1 MRRVTVIAVAAL
13 ALGGAAL
20 AAPVPWPY
28 NMAIERCE
36 AVDGAFVVETT
47 GAVFELLPS
56 RGEITFS
63 QKISAQRRLGVL
75 RLGIRGLGGL
85 RLVSQDEEM
94 AAFVTDSQARLEIH
108 CDSVLRIE
116 SPQEALIRLNGEFV
130 PEYWALE
137 QGVSMALDESGGV
150 GVYFLSPAP
159 ERARARRARDG
170 FSLRQELLPGAV
182 FLLSVCPP
190 REYNWQQQHEER
202 IVHFFPEGQPGF
214 SPRPLPTDQELVEW
228 RKLARVLVLHLEA
241 WDGFGVQHIRPRD
254 PERFRQVIDR
264 AHELGFLVLP
274 YSSCFYYL
282 PAREPDEAFKPR
294 HKPEAVDMY
303 LAEAEWLLNEYN
315 VDGLYWDGMF
325 ADPLMAWEAA
335 RRTRKLLGTR
345 RLYVHCTFEP
355 FFRLGVYCPFADTY
369 ADYILRGETYDKSRI
384 NPERLRYW
392 VSGLNISN
400 SIGTLC
406 WETCRP
412 DREIMDWSLQAN
424 ALIPFWPGGQ
434 AVGERRYYL
443 LPEEDQRY
451 RDYYVPASDAVQ
463 GPDDYAALAAAG
475 RQTRAEWRAEAAKAE
490 AAAEAALAAY
500 LAGQRQALAGRTE
513 GNLAAFQPVRCSDY
527 TATAWGMPH
536 GLGYRPEYATD
547 GNPETCWGAD
557 YPPHWVSVDLGA
569 PQPIS
574 AVRVINYYADQ
585 RFYHYEVQVSADGES
600 WAKVAEKMDDAPAT
614 AEGTLHAFEPREARY
629 ARVVM
634 LSNSANC
641 GVHVAEI
648 EVYR

>member
-1 MRRVTVIAVAAL
+1 MLRVMLLTAAAM
-13 ALGGAAL
+13 ALSGVAL
-20 AAPVPWPY
+20 AAPMPWPY
-28 NMAIERCE
+28 NMTIERCE
-36 AVDGAFVVETT
+36 VQATGFVVETT
-47 GAVFELLPS
+47 GAVFELMPA
-56 RGEITFS
+56 RGEIVFA
-63 QKISAQRRLGVL
+63 QRISAQRRLGVL
-75 RLGIRGLGGL
+75 RLGLRALAGLRVTSQDTEVVAFTTAGGL
-85 RLVSQDEEM
+85 RLAV
-94 AAFVTDSQARLEIH
+94 H

-116 SPQEALIRLNGEFV
+116 APQETLIRVDGGFT
-130 PEYWALE
+130 PEYWAVE
-137 QGVSMALDESGGV
+137 QSVTMALDESGGV

-159 ERARARRARDG
+159 ERARAERRDAG
-170 FSLRQELLPGAV
+170 FAVRQELLPGAV

-214 SPRPLPTDQELVEW
+214 SPRPLPTDEELVEW
-228 RKLARVLVLHLEA
+228 RKLAKVLVLHLEA

-254 PERFRQVIDR
+254 PERFRQVIDK
-264 AHELGFLVLP
+264 AHGLGYLVLP
-274 YSSCFYYL
+274 YSSCFYYM
-282 PAREPDEAFKPR
+282 PARQPDEAFKPR
-294 HKPEAVDMY
+294 HKPEAVEMY
-303 LAEAEWLLNEYN
+303 LAEAEWLLNEYK

-369 ADYILRGETYDKSRI
+369 ADYILRGETFDKSRI

-412 DREIMDWSLQAN
+412 DREMMDWSLQAN
-424 ALIPFWPGGQ
+424 VLLPFWPGGQ

-443 LPEEDQRY
+443 LPEEEKLY
-451 RDYYVPASDAVQ
+451 REYYVPASDAVR
-463 GPDDYAALAAAG
+463 GPEDYTALAAEG
-475 RQTRAEWRAEAAKAE
+475 RQTRARWRARAAEELAR
-490 AAAEAALAAY
+490 AEAALAAY
-500 LAGQRQALAGRTE
+500 LAAQRGSLTGRMQ
-513 GNLAAFQPVRCSDY
+513 GNLAAFRPVKCSDY

-547 GNPETCWGAD
+547 GNTQTCWGAD
-557 YPPHWVSVDLGA
+557 YPPHWVSVDLGNIET
-569 PQPIS
+569 IS
-574 AVRVINYYADQ
+574 AVRVTNYHGDE
-585 RFYHYEVQVSADGES
+585 RFYHYRVELSTDSKTWTQ
-600 WAKVAEKMDDAPAT
+600 VAEKTDDALAT
-614 AEGTLHAFEPREARY
+614 AEGTLHRFAPCQARHV
-629 ARVVM
+629 RVVM

-648 EVYR
+648 EAYR